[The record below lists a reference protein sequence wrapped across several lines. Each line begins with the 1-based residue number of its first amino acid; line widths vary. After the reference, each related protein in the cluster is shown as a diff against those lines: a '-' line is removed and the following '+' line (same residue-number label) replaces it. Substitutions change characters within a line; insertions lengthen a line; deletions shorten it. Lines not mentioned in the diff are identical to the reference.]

1 MEFRNCW
8 AKINLS
14 LRVVGRLQSGYH
26 DLCSVFFK
34 IGPVDCLTINEDV
47 EDNVR
52 VIFSRTKSG
61 IQGRNILLKAL
72 DRIRAA
78 GIAVPPLD
86 MRLEKR
92 VPPGTGLGGGSGDAA
107 ALLDCLA
114 SAGYPVERFA
124 AEIGA
129 DVPFLLRRPLRR
141 LRGER
146 GKNSRR
152 CALPLLDGE
161 LSSSYRRGVVLRSIC
176 SPGWTNTFMTN
187 GKAQANGR
195 ALKRATSSTDCARR
209 VLRPAAERFLR
220 AASKRAQRISGA
232 FCGFLSGRSH
242 CLGNQRQ
249 RQLCL
254 CLVEQGRLLRF
265 QRHVALG
272 GGRACFLN

>member
-26 DLCSVFFK
+26 ELCSVFFK

-107 ALLDCLA
+107 ALLDYLA
-114 SAGYPVERFA
+114 SAGYPVGRFA

-129 DVPFLLRRPLRR
+129 DVPFLLSRVPAALARGTGEKLSPLQASPAQWRVVVAIPTWRCVTADMFAR
-141 LRGER
+141 LDEYFHDEWKSTSERACSEARQVFDRLVRGEFCGLLPNDFSDLLLRER
-146 GKNSRR
+146 GEYRALFADFYRSGAIAWGISGSGSSAFALWNKNDFRGFST
-152 CALPLLDGE
+152 ALPWVED
-161 LSSSYRRGVVLRSIC
+161 VLV
-176 SPGWTNTFMTN
+176 F
-187 GKAQANGR
+187 
-195 ALKRATSSTDCARR
+195 
-209 VLRPAAERFLR
+209 
-220 AASKRAQRISGA
+220 
-232 FCGFLSGRSH
+232 
-242 CLGNQRQ
+242 
-249 RQLCL
+249 
-254 CLVEQGRLLRF
+254 
-265 QRHVALG
+265 
-272 GGRACFLN
+272 

>member
-86 MRLEKR
+86 MCLEKR

-107 ALLDCLA
+107 ALLDYLA
-114 SAGYPVERFA
+114 SAGYPVGRFA

-129 DVPFLLRRPLRR
+129 DVPFLLSRVSAALARGAGEKLSPLQASPAQWRVVVAIPTWRCVTADMFAR
-141 LRGER
+141 LDEYFHDGWKSTSERACSEARQVFDRLVRGEFCGLLPNDFSDLLLRER
-146 GKNSRR
+146 GEYRALFADFYRSGAIAWGISGSGSSAFALWNKNDFRGFST
-152 CALPLLDGE
+152 ALPWVED
-161 LSSSYRRGVVLRSIC
+161 VLV
-176 SPGWTNTFMTN
+176 F
-187 GKAQANGR
+187 
-195 ALKRATSSTDCARR
+195 
-209 VLRPAAERFLR
+209 
-220 AASKRAQRISGA
+220 
-232 FCGFLSGRSH
+232 
-242 CLGNQRQ
+242 
-249 RQLCL
+249 
-254 CLVEQGRLLRF
+254 
-265 QRHVALG
+265 
-272 GGRACFLN
+272 